1 MKSILLSL
9 AFLFTLQFAGQTQ
22 TIFDEVDWDENPSY
36 VQSDSTYADQDEFM
50 VRKKVY
56 VEIYNEIVNGQ
67 EVLKHQEIVH
77 TLIQVNTDKA
87 IDENNKIFVRYE
99 EGDELLQKARVI
111 LPSGKVIEV
120 KEEDIFESEDEDDKG
135 SKYFALEGLEIG
147 AQIEHFYQRELD
159 PNITGVTVYAQGQ
172 YPMMEYSYKLYHPSY
187 LRFAHRA
194 YNCEWEPISTEP
206 SDERSALEWKTKD
219 IPGVG
224 EQPMSYYDAGMRRF
238 SYKLDKNIYTGAAN
252 IINYKRLN
260 ENIYQQYMV
269 VEDKKELKA
278 LKKMVKEMD
287 LSDEMSQ
294 EERIRAV
301 ENYCKNNYT
310 VFPLQLS
317 FFGLSPNIVDIASNK
332 ITSKEGYVR
341 LLFGLYTYLDID
353 AELVLTSSRSDFLFE
368 EDFENYQYLD
378 KYLIYFPD
386 VKDFVAPN
394 VSNSRLGV
402 IPASWTDNFGL
413 FCKPV
418 SIAGVSSCI
427 SDIKFIPAP
436 GMEAN
441 YDEMDITVALD
452 FDEVKAT
459 ATYHKTLTG
468 IYAQNYQPEFPNL
481 KDEEK
486 EELEEGMATYVDE
499 DAEVLETELTNVEK
513 NDFGAKPLIH
523 DFTIASESF
532 LSVAGDKVLFSVGD
546 LIGPQQELYLEKGE
560 ERILPVDVGY
570 NHGYSRS
577 ITFDIPEGY
586 EVKNLDELLID
597 VKYEREGEEVIAF
610 ESTYTLEGKTVTVNI
625 EEFYKDHH
633 FEVEEFEAFRSVIN
647 AAADFNKVVLVF
659 GQM

>member
-1 MKSILLSL
+1 MKTLFLSIICFLLL
-9 AFLFTLQFAGQTQ
+9 PTLGQTQ
-22 TIFDEVDWDENPSY
+22 TIFEEVDWDENPTY
-36 VQSDSTYADQDEFM
+36 VQSDSTYADEDEFM
-50 VRKKVY
+50 VRKKVH
-56 VEIYNEIVNGQ
+56 VEIYNEVINGQ
-67 EVLKHQEIVH
+67 EVLKHREIVH

-87 IDENNKIFVRYE
+87 IEENNKIFVRYE
-99 EGDELLQKARVI
+99 EGDQLLQKARVI
-111 LPSGKVIEV
+111 LPSGKVIPV
-120 KEEDIFESEDEDDKG
+120 KEESIFESEEEDDKG

-147 AQIEHFYQRELD
+147 AQIEHFYQRELE
-159 PNITGVTVYAQGQ
+159 PNITGITIYAQGR

-206 SDERSALEWKTKD
+206 SDERSALEWKAKN

-238 SYKLDKNIYTGAAN
+238 AYKLDKNIYTGASN

-260 ENIYQQYMV
+260 ENIYQQYML

-278 LKKMVKEMD
+278 LKKMVKEME

-317 FFGLSPNIVDIASNK
+317 FFGLSKNIVDIANNK

-341 LLFGLYTYLDID
+341 LLFGLYSYLDID
-353 AELVLTSSRSDFLFE
+353 AELVLTSSRADFLFE
-368 EDFENYQYLD
+368 QDFENYQYLD
-378 KYLIYFPD
+378 KYLIYFPE
-386 VKDFVAPN
+386 VKNFIAPN
-394 VSNSRLGV
+394 VPNSRLGIV
-402 IPASWTDNFGL
+402 PASWTDNYGL

-436 GMEAN
+436 EMEAN
-441 YDEMDITVALD
+441 FDEMDIKVSLD

-459 ATYHKTLTG
+459 ANYHKTLTG
-468 IYAQNYQPEFPNL
+468 IYAQSYQPEYSSL

-486 EELEEGMATYVDE
+486 EELEESMATYVDE
-499 DAEVLETELTNVEK
+499 DAEVIETQLTNVEK

-523 DFTIASESF
+523 DFTIASESM
-532 LSVAGDKVLFSVGD
+532 LSIAGDKVLFSVGD

-597 VKYEREGEEVIAF
+597 VKYDRDGEEILAF
-610 ESTYTLEGKTVTVNI
+610 ESTYTLEGNTVTVNI
-625 EEFYKDHH
+625 EEYYKDHH